1 MVGETLN
8 EEMDENDRRELP
20 KHRRC
25 AAQCAWLEPAAKAHA
40 MWNCQNSRP
49 LAANL
54 IKEAVGKKLQTPGL
68 MHWNSYYDSCAG
80 LFEVLEEPEKKD
92 ELNVVLSA
100 FYEGDK
106 DMLAQYCKIMKPVA
120 ICLDILQSGDN
131 AYMDILLPNLKL
143 MKVQVAASSLED

>member
-1 MVGETLN
+1 MPEQEDSGGQPHQG
-8 EEMDENDRRELP
+8 DRR
-20 KHRRC
+20 
-25 AAQCAWLEPAAKAHA
+25 Q
-40 MWNCQNSRP
+40 
-49 LAANL
+49 
-54 IKEAVGKKLQTPGL
+54 EASDASYIGVI
-68 MHWNSYYDSCAG
+68 HWNSHYESCAG
-80 LFEVLEEPEKKD
+80 LLEVLEESEKKD

-143 MKVQVAASSLED
+143 MKDQVAASSLED